1 MKKVACLTIV
11 CFILLMAVGCGGDK
25 SVRQLPHLDDTP
37 YQQDSIL
44 VVYATNPERSLILLD
59 SALLLGNISDYRAQI
74 IRARIYCKSLE
85 ELRLDSAII
94 ICEALLSHD
103 SVRNEPSEQE
113 NIYDMLIAT
122 SRVKHDD
129 EAYLHWA
136 TQKATLCQQQGEET
150 ERWRTEADIGLVM
163 TFLGRVDEGLDK
175 LDEAISHL
183 DAPGSIDRMDA
194 FIVAVKRKINAL
206 NELHRDAEVIL
217 LAQRILDHLDHYEK
231 HAQDYVEDSYRLS
244 WSDNPTDR
252 DRYLDFSRAQAW
264 AFMAQAYAMN
274 NYRSKAEEYLS
285 LFNQSGYGKT
295 FMARRMIAPTQMALG
310 MYDEAL
316 ATYEEVERRMADDT
330 LNDDYAVILRS
341 RAIAAR
347 DKGHFSEALGYQTR
361 YADLS
366 KAVSDSLH
374 RSEAH
379 DYAARYH
386 AYEQQ
391 LEIQEKEAEAE
402 RSHLISLAVAV
413 IALLAIAFAVYF
425 FYQKRIVNE
434 KNRGLVRLIDETI
447 KYKERF
453 QQLQTIVRR
462 PSAKDQ
468 PAAPAE
474 LKTLSDEELFQH
486 LCEDIRENRLY
497 LDPQFDRQAVCDRY
511 NLSIAQVGS
520 AFAQGSDYSSVADFI
535 RDCRL
540 EHARILLKTTDM
552 KVADVAAA
560 SGFSRPTTFN
570 HDFKARFNL
579 SPTEYRRQ

>member
-1 MKKVACLTIV
+1 M
-11 CFILLMAVGCGGDK
+11 
-25 SVRQLPHLDDTP
+25 
-37 YQQDSIL
+37 
-44 VVYATNPERSLILLD
+44 
-59 SALLLGNISDYRAQI
+59 
-74 IRARIYCKSLE
+74 
-85 ELRLDSAII
+85 
-94 ICEALLSHD
+94 
-103 SVRNEPSEQE
+103 
-113 NIYDMLIAT
+113 
-122 SRVKHDD
+122 
-129 EAYLHWA
+129 
-136 TQKATLCQQQGEET
+136 
-150 ERWRTEADIGLVM
+150 
-163 TFLGRVDEGLDK
+163 
-175 LDEAISHL
+175 
-183 DAPGSIDRMDA
+183 
-194 FIVAVKRKINAL
+194 
-206 NELHRDAEVIL
+206 
-217 LAQRILDHLDHYEK
+217 
-231 HAQDYVEDSYRLS
+231 
-244 WSDNPTDR
+244 
-252 DRYLDFSRAQAW
+252 
-264 AFMAQAYAMN
+264 
-274 NYRSKAEEYLS
+274 
-285 LFNQSGYGKT
+285 
-295 FMARRMIAPTQMALG
+295 
-310 MYDEAL
+310 
-316 ATYEEVERRMADDT
+316 
-330 LNDDYAVILRS
+330 
-341 RAIAAR
+341 
-347 DKGHFSEALGYQTR
+347 TR